1 MCKGYDR
8 ASRPFVREVAVQKAV
23 IIERDQAVE
32 KLQRNLAEVVSSSS
46 FNFLKVISIIVII
59 GLSLSF
65 EF

>member
-1 MCKGYDR
+1 M
-8 ASRPFVREVAVQKAV
+8 QKAV